1 MRIYPTPGLLVRD
14 PVKRDFLPDE
24 GREVPDGD
32 LYWVRRIACN
42 DATLTPPAPVAVAP
56 SSKTDKTAKA
66 SAGSDA

>member
-1 MRIYPTPGLLVRD
+1 MRIYPTAGLLVRD
-14 PVKRDFLPDE
+14 PVKRDFLPDD

-32 LYWVRRIACN
+32 LYWVRRIACS
-42 DATLTPPAPVAVAP
+42 DATLIPPAPVAVAP

>member
-1 MRIYPTPGLLVRD
+1 MRIYPTVGLLVRD

-32 LYWVRRIACN
+32 LYWVRRIACI
-42 DATLTPPAPVAVAP
+42 DATLTPPKPVAVAS
-56 SSKTDKTAKA
+56 SSKSDKTAKA